1 MRLFKRLLLAL
12 LVVVVL
18 AVVGTLVQLTRSLPT
33 AEVSLVLPATTS
45 VPGPPL
51 SLPWPSGA
59 AAALQV
65 DGLGSMG
72 GVRVNEV
79 RPLASVT
86 KLVTALVVLGQ
97 HPLAP
102 GDSGPSI
109 TVQPADVNA
118 YKVDAAQKQSVVAV
132 AAGEHLSELQALE
145 AMLVPSANNVARML
159 ARWSAGNEQTFVADM
174 NQKVAALG
182 LHHTHLVGPAGLNA
196 ASVGT
201 AADMARLAAVV
212 MANPILSQ
220 IVAMPQV
227 TLPVAGTVYNYDYA
241 LGHDGL
247 IGIKTGSTG
256 AAGGNFVF
264 AARRTVDGH
273 VVTLLGAVLGASGA
287 QPLTAALK
295 VTERL
300 VKAAFGQL
308 RAATVLPA
316 GRKVVVVKAPWGK
329 QLVATTS
336 RSVSVFGWSSEPVR
350 LSVTPA
356 PALSGRVTG
365 LTAGEKLATV
375 SVRAGGNQYISV
387 PVYAPTSLPKASIT
401 YRLTRF

>member
-1 MRLFKRLLLAL
+1 M
-12 LVVVVL
+12 
-18 AVVGTLVQLTRSLPT
+18 
-33 AEVSLVLPATTS
+33 
-45 VPGPPL
+45 
-51 SLPWPSGA
+51 
-59 AAALQV
+59 
-65 DGLGSMG
+65 
-72 GVRVNEV
+72 

-86 KLVTALVVLGQ
+86 KLVTALVVLDQ
-97 HPLAP
+97 HPLSP
-102 GDSGPSI
+102 GDAGPSI
-109 TVQPADVNA
+109 TVSPADVNA
-118 YKVDAAQKQSVVAV
+118 YKVDASQKQSVVAV
-132 AAGEHLSELQALE
+132 AAGERLRELQALE

-159 ARWSAGNEQTFVADM
+159 AHWSAGNEQTFVEDM

-182 LHHTHLVGPAGLNA
+182 LSHTHLVGPSGLNP

-201 AADMARLAAVV
+201 AADMTRLAAIV
-212 MANPILSQ
+212 MANPILRQ

-273 VVTLLGAVLGASGA
+273 VVNLLGAVLGESGT

-295 VTERL
+295 ATERL

-308 RAATVLPA
+308 RTTTVLPA

-329 QLVATTS
+329 RVVATTS
-336 RSVSVFGWSSEPVR
+336 RSVSVFGWSGEPVR

-356 PALSGRVTG
+356 PALSARVTG
-365 LTAGEKLATV
+365 LNAGEKLATV
-375 SVRAGGNQYISV
+375 SVRAAGGQDIAV
-387 PVYAPTSLPKASIT
+387 PVFAPSSLPKASIT